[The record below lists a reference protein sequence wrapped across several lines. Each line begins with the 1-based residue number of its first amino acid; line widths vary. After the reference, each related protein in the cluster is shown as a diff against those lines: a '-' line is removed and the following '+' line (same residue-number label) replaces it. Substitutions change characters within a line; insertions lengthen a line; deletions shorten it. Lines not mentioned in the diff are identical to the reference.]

1 MCLCHHYPTQP
12 IQYMISYDLGFFR
25 SNQQRNGLCIGVVF
39 MSQSGS
45 SGLYGSDTY
54 TSYDEST
61 LQLTASPQQK
71 EARQC
76 HDEYA
81 QSFHPMNGLMV
92 GFAAYNSGTPQ
103 VLSWAG
109 SSAGAAA
116 MESYPNNVHCIEYHV
131 LSTRNIPATTSSNS

>member
-1 MCLCHHYPTQP
+1 
-12 IQYMISYDLGFFR
+12 MISYDLGFFR

-71 EARQC
+71 EAR
-76 HDEYA
+76 HDNAMMNAHA

-116 MESYPNNVHCIEYHV
+116 MESYHPK
-131 LSTRNIPATTSSNS
+131 

>member
-1 MCLCHHYPTQP
+1 
-12 IQYMISYDLGFFR
+12 MISYDLGFFR

-92 GFAAYNSGTPQ
+92 GFAAYNNATPQ
-103 VLSWAG
+103 VLSWEDLQEVQLRRNRIIQIMFIA
-109 SSAGAAA
+109 
-116 MESYPNNVHCIEYHV
+116 
-131 LSTRNIPATTSSNS
+131 LSTCYIPATTSSNSSI